1 MIKMSRPGS
10 NRFNRLYS
18 TEVSKRSSAVI
29 NKSDFA
35 RLKDFWEKSTII
47 DQPLIAQTS
56 KPWLEDRTGDQLASD
71 VTDKEETSN
80 DMDDLKFFR
89 DLKSEVEML
98 STSISEVDIST
109 SLPSLLQT
117 TSTKSLEE
125 TVVVGNNDTEFK
137 EVRSSGQLEPE
148 TSILFTLSDDPSP
161 GKSLWHNWPAVHQNK
176 LNQGLYRILVSNFG
190 LPHMQI
196 KTCPNL
202 RKVGNTIYTG
212 VHQQKAKA
220 DHETS

>member
-1 MIKMSRPGS
+1 MSRPGS

-47 DQPLIAQTS
+47 DQPLISAAS
-56 KPWLEDRTGDQLASD
+56 KPWLEDKRDDQLTST
-71 VTDKEETSN
+71 VTENEEKLK
-80 DMDDLKFFR
+80 DMEDLKFFR

-98 STSISEVDIST
+98 SKGISEAEIST
-109 SLPSLLQT
+109 SLPSLVQT
-117 TSTKSLEE
+117 TSTRSLEE
-125 TVVVGNNDTEFK
+125 TVIVGDDETKLNE
-137 EVRSSGQLEPE
+137 ERSSSQCELDTG
-148 TSILFTLSDDPSP
+148 ILSTLSDDPCP
-161 GKSLWHNWPAVHQNK
+161 GKSLWLNWPALHQNK

-202 RKVGNTIYTG
+202 RKVDNTIYAG
-212 VHQQKAKA
+212 VHQQGAKA
-220 DHETS
+220 EYKTC